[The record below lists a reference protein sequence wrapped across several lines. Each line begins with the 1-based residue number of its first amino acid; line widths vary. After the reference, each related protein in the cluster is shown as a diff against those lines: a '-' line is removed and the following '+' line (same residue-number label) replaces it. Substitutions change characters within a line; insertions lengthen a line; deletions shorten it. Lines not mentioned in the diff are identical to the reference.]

1 MSSHKPQEFGDIM
14 SSVRVCRP
22 LELCSLPFAVCM
34 VFVMFAAPAAADTI
48 YLKNGAFIDGMVGYR
63 STTFLE
69 LEIGKIGKLH
79 ISLDDIFVIEK
90 NNRTGE
96 DLAQAYVDPEGE
108 REILPTGKNSGD
120 SDDPDESGE
129 LSDDDYDSDDG
140 RKSPRA
146 SRRNSRD
153 DDGRSDDDSYDVDVI
168 SHLVD
173 EEEIDPKLERRI
185 KDLVKDLERQ
195 KARYRVRAE
204 RHLKT
209 IGQPAVPFLIPLTE
223 NKNDLT
229 RIATMRLFLSFGDDR
244 VVDSCIELLTDVNEY
259 VRDYANKTL
268 ERVTGEDFGFVSY
281 ASPRKR
287 TLVQKK
293 WAKWWKKE
301 LADLAKNFRS
311 SRGDDE

>member
-1 MSSHKPQEFGDIM
+1 MSSHKPQEFGNIM
-14 SSVRVCRP
+14 SFVRVCRP
-22 LELCSLPFAVCM
+22 LELRGLRFAVCI
-34 VFVMFAAPAAADTI
+34 VLAIFAAPAAADTI

-79 ISLDDIFVIEK
+79 IALDDIFVIEK

-96 DLAQAYVDPEGE
+96 ELAQAYVDPEGE
-108 REILPTGKNSGD
+108 REILPTRRKSRG
-120 SDDPDESGE
+120 SDGSDEPGE
-129 LSDDDYDSDDG
+129 LSDDDDDG
-140 RKSPRA
+140 ARKSPRT
-146 SRRNSRD
+146 SPRNSRD
-153 DDGRSDDDSYDVDVI
+153 DDGRSDDDSDDI
-168 SHLVD
+168 DIMSQLVD

-185 KDLVKDLERQ
+185 KDLVKDLERE
-195 KARYRVRAE
+195 KPRYRVRAE

-223 NKNDLT
+223 SKNDLT

-244 VVDSCIELLTDVNEY
+244 VVDGCIELLTDVNEY
-259 VRDYANKTL
+259 VRDYANRTL
-268 ERVTGEDFGFVSY
+268 KRVTGENFGFVPY

-287 TLVQKK
+287 ELVQTK

-301 LADLAKNFRS
+301 LADLAENFRS